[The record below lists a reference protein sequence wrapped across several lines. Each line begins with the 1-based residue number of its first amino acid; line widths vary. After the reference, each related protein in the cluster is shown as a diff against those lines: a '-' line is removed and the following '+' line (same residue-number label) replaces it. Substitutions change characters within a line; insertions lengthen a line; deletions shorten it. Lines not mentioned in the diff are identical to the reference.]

1 MKKTIV
7 YVLSVLILACAL
19 TGCGKGDPKETK
31 ADKPAAESTVKSS
44 DSDNAA
50 PKANNNGKDDNPALK
65 ADNSGKDGNPI
76 KTKDKVSVVF
86 ADDTITVTYS
96 GWPASNIYDYLDM
109 GISSYMKL
117 IFTMEDEAQ
126 GNAGAIVF
134 ECAGDG
140 NVSSLIQFGGHTH
153 ELTNGTVTFGE
164 KGRPLTCVFSGT
176 QEQVAGILAGVDMN
190 GMIRV
195 RDSITNNYLVAYV
208 KDAVTEE

>member
-7 YVLSVLILACAL
+7 YVLSVLILAFAL
-19 TGCGKGDPKETK
+19 TGCGKGGQKEIKT
-31 ADKPAAESTVKSS
+31 DKPAAESTVKSAN
-44 DSDNAA
+44 SDNAA
-50 PKANNNGKDDNPALK
+50 PKADNSDKDD
-65 ADNSGKDGNPI
+65 NPI
-76 KTKDKVSVVF
+76 KTKDKVSVAF
-86 ADDTITVTYS
+86 AGDTITVTYS

-195 RDSITNNYLVAYV
+195 NDSISNNYLVAYV

>member
-19 TGCGKGDPKETK
+19 TGCGKGDTKANK
-31 ADKPAAESTVKSS
+31 ADKPASESTVKSSNESTVKSS

-50 PKANNNGKDDNPALK
+50 LK
-65 ADNSGKDGNPI
+65 ADNSGKDDNPI
-76 KTKDKVSVVF
+76 KTKDKVSVAF
-86 ADDTITVTYS
+86 AGDTITVTYS

-134 ECAGDG
+134 VCAGDG

-176 QEQVAGILAGVDMN
+176 QEQVSGILAGVDMN

-195 RDSITNNYLVAYV
+195 NDSISNNYLVAYV